1 VRKQL
6 FGEPK
11 SVMENDTKY
20 SRLVDIPQ
28 YTPSGI
34 APPIASLYDKAKY
47 IKLLNEIHNSN
58 VSEDEK
64 KFLIYAASR
73 HIVFNY
79 SQIADYYANATPEM
93 QELMEQSGLV
103 ILDIDDAIANG
114 YVKLSKRLEEI
125 RKDGKL
131 AQKAKDFE

>member
-1 VRKQL
+1 MRKPL
-6 FGEPK
+6 FGEAK
-11 SVMENDTKY
+11 SAMKDSTKY

-28 YTPSGI
+28 YLPSDV
-34 APPIASLYDKAKY
+34 APPLESLYSCKKY
-47 IKLLNEIHNSN
+47 SELINSINKSN
-58 VSEDEK
+58 VSEAEK
-64 KFLIYAASR
+64 KFLRYSASR

-79 SQIADYYANATPEM
+79 AQIADYYANATPEM

-131 AQKAKDFE
+131 AQKARDFE

>member
-1 VRKQL
+1 MRKPL

-11 SVMENDTKY
+11 SAMKDSTKY

-28 YTPSGI
+28 YLPSDS
-34 APPIASLYDKAKY
+34 APPLEALCSCKKYNELLAK
-47 IKLLNEIHNSN
+47 INKSN
-58 VSEDEK
+58 VSEEEK
-64 KFLIYAASR
+64 KFLRYSASR

-79 SQIADYYANATPEM
+79 AQIADYYANASPEM

>member
-1 VRKQL
+1 MKKPL
-6 FGEPK
+6 FGEAK

-28 YTPSGI
+28 YAPSEV
-34 APPIASLYDKAKY
+34 APPIESLYSNRKY
-47 IKLLNEIHNSN
+47 NELMNQINKSN
-58 VSEDEK
+58 VSEEEK
-64 KFLIYAASR
+64 KFLRYSASR
-73 HIVFNY
+73 HLVFNY
-79 SQIADYYANATPEM
+79 AQIADYYANATPEM

-103 ILDIDDAIANG
+103 ILDIDDAIAKG

-131 AQKAKDFE
+131 AQKARDFE

>member
-1 VRKQL
+1 MRKPL
-6 FGEPK
+6 FGEPASAMK
-11 SVMENDTKY
+11 DSNKY

-28 YTPSGI
+28 YLPSNV
-34 APPIASLYDKAKY
+34 APPIASLYDRNKY
-47 IKLLNEIHNSN
+47 SKLLNEINKSS
-58 VSEDEK
+58 VSEEEK

-93 QELMEQSGLV
+93 QELMEESGLV
-103 ILDIDDAIANG
+103 ILDIDDAIAKG

>member
-1 VRKQL
+1 MRKPL
-6 FGEPK
+6 FGEQK

-20 SRLVDIPQ
+20 SRLVDVPQ
-28 YTPSGI
+28 YKPSDKK
-34 APPIASLYDKAKY
+34 PPLEALYSCDKYAHL
-47 IKLLNEIHNSN
+47 IRDINNSN
-58 VSEDEK
+58 VSEEEK
-64 KFLIYAASR
+64 KFLRYSASR

-79 SQIADYYANATPEM
+79 AQIADYYANATPEM
-93 QELMEQSGLV
+93 QALMEQSGLV

-131 AQKAKDFE
+131 AQKARDFN

>member
-1 VRKQL
+1 MRKPL

-11 SVMENDTKY
+11 SSMENDNKY

-28 YTPSGI
+28 YKPSDKK
-34 APPIASLYDKAKY
+34 PPIEALYSCEKY
-47 IKLLNEIHNSN
+47 GKLIQQINNST
-58 VSEDEK
+58 VSEEEK
-64 KFLIYAASR
+64 KFLRHSASR

-79 SQIADYYANATPEM
+79 AQIADYYANATPEM

-103 ILDIDDAIANG
+103 ILDIDDAIAGG

-131 AQKAKDFE
+131 AQRARDFE